1 MKNLYSILSALLIVF
16 TISSA
21 SCQTPQKNTEE
32 VTSTMDVKSYK
43 EMLDNNKGVLLDV
56 RTPEEFSEGHIPG
69 AINIDYNAENFK
81 SEIEKLDKSKQYN
94 VYCRSG
100 RRSAAAME
108 MMEQSGF
115 NKVINLEGGILG
127 WQEAGYEVKK

>member
-1 MKNLYSILSALLIVF
+1 
-16 TISSA
+16 
-21 SCQTPQKNTEE
+21 
-32 VTSTMDVKSYK
+32 MDVKSYK